1 MFIFA
6 SDRGLKKE
14 VNFYVCDKYFRS
26 ILYTMSEIRSFK
38 DFNKNLFSFEDPN
51 YYVYCFP
58 KCADVQQCFNKD
70 WENLRETKQRKM
82 LQKLFNDNAHGD
94 YYNAPAKPL
103 TEYDE
108 YITICSKKYEKVIL
122 NMFMRHKNI
131 DQYTKDEIPNWQTL
145 LSKMQIIKTNMMPG
159 KKPQSSGGI
168 WFDEYVE
175 EMYNTVKKF
184 LKPSTKSRNP
194 FAKKGPVTTF
204 AEYLESKKIKEG
216 KRNDI
221 LDIGIKPQDGISEL
235 AIPTAWGKRD
245 LGRYE
250 KRLARPT
257 NWQAIDAVKLE
268 YAKEFPNNSDVK
280 ELSRYSDFEELFSTE
295 PEEEIKT
302 EDIELEEEEE
312 EKIPTAKPATET
324 ETATAIATAVG
335 TEEEEEEAPAEKKTA
350 QVPAPMPAQVPA
362 PAPAAKTGTGSSTKV
377 NFNLGSSSI
386 ASATGNSNAF
396 SSSKSDGSM
405 WIELFKLF
413 LPKFGGNKSRRRN
426 KKTRKSRKQQKSR
439 RANKK

>member
-1 MFIFA
+1 MP
-6 SDRGLKKE
+6 
-14 VNFYVCDKYFRS
+14 
-26 ILYTMSEIRSFK
+26 EIRSFK

-58 KCADVQQCFNKD
+58 KCADVQQCFNAD
-70 WENLRETKQRKM
+70 WKTLKKTEQREM
-82 LQKLFNDNAHGD
+82 LQKLFNDNAHVEYD
-94 YYNAPAKPL
+94 NAPAKPL

-108 YITICSKKYEKVIL
+108 YITICSKKYKNVIL

-159 KKPQSSGGI
+159 KKPMSYGGI

-216 KRNDI
+216 ERNDI
-221 LDIGIKPQDGISEL
+221 VDIGNSQDGISEL
-235 AIPTAWGKRD
+235 AMPTAWGKRD
-245 LGRYE
+245 LGNGWRYE
-250 KRLARPT
+250 KKLARPT
-257 NWQAIDAVKLE
+257 NWQAIDAAKLE

-280 ELSRYSDFEELFSTE
+280 ELSSYKDFEELFLTE
-295 PEEEIKT
+295 PPAEVD
-302 EDIELEEEEE
+302 DINLEETQNAVPV
-312 EKIPTAKPATET
+312 IGTAP
-324 ETATAIATAVG
+324 ATAIATKVGTEVG
-335 TEEEEEEAPAEKKTA
+335 TEEAPASEETKEEESETKEEE
-350 QVPAPMPAQVPA
+350 PA
-362 PAPAAKTGTGSSTKV
+362 PAPVPAAKTGTGSSTKEEEPAPAPAPAEKTGTGSSTKI

-386 ASATGNSNAF
+386 ASASGNRNAF
-396 SSSKSDGSM
+396 ASSNTDGS
-405 WIELFKLF
+405 LFIDLLKLIF
-413 LPKFGGNKSRRRN
+413 NIKGGNKSRRRN
-426 KKTRKSRKQQKSR
+426 KKTRR
-439 RANKK
+439 RNGQRRRTTRR